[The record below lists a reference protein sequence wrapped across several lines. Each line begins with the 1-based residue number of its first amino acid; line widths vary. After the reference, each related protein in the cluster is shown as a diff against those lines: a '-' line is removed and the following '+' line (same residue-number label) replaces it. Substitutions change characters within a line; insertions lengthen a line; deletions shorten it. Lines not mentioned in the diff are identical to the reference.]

1 MAEEKKKRSLAK
13 WFREMRS
20 ELKKVVWPGA
30 KETRNNT
37 VTVLVASLIVG
48 AYIWIF
54 DWVAV
59 AAVDAL
65 IGLFA

>member
-1 MAEEKKKRSLAK
+1 M
-13 WFREMRS
+13 
-20 ELKKVVWPGA
+20 KKVVWPGA

-48 AYIWIF
+48 ACIWIF

>member
-1 MAEEKKKRSLAK
+1 MADVKKKRDFGK

-37 VTVLVASLIVG
+37 VTVLVCSLIVG
-48 AYIWIF
+48 VCIWIF

>member
-1 MAEEKKKRSLAK
+1 MAEVKKKRSLAK

-48 AYIWIF
+48 ACIWIF